1 MRATHKT
8 FRQKVQNTQVYQ
20 SLNKVQK
27 DMISTTQNLTAIG
40 KSLVVVE
47 QNGIKHWEEVSQNSR
62 NNAEIIRELYS
73 KSLIVKI

>member
-8 FRQKVQNTQVYQ
+8 FRHKVQNTKVYQ

-40 KSLVVVE
+40 KSLAVVE
-47 QNGIKHWEEVSQNSR
+47 QKGIKHWEQHSQNNL
-62 NNAEIIRELYS
+62 NNAEIIRELY
-73 KSLIVKI
+73 VKNLTVNT

>member
-8 FRQKVQNTQVYQ
+8 FRHKVQNTQVFQ

-27 DMISTTQNLTAIG
+27 DMVSTTQNLTAIG
-40 KSLVVVE
+40 KSLTVVE
-47 QNGIKHWEEVSQNSR
+47 QKGIKHWQEVSQNSP

-73 KSLIVKI
+73 KSLTVII